1 MYRNT
6 EEFAWTCWLE

>member
-6 EEFAWTCWLE
+6 EALKTKLWK